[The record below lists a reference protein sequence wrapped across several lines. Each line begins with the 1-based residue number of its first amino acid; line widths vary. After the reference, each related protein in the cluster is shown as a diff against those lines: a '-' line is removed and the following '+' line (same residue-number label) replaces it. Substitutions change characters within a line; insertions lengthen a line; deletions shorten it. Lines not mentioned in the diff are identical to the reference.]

1 MRITTTHDFS
11 SQDISD
17 IFVGAIECNDMTR
30 QWCNG
35 IYRVDNP
42 ERELPN
48 KGLVWY
54 GQKEFFENPEWLV
67 KIVYD
72 DPNGEE
78 GNASA
83 ALLVGEEE
91 FRKGL
96 QIVADK
102 YESHFHDLISDDGG
116 NADAYT
122 YDAVLQCTVLG
133 DIIYG

>member
-1 MRITTTHDFS
+1 M
-11 SQDISD
+11 
-17 IFVGAIECNDMTR
+17 FVGAIEGNDMTR
-30 QWCNG
+30 AWCNG

-42 ERELPN
+42 ERELPV

-72 DPNGEE
+72 DPEGEE

-91 FRKGL
+91 FREGL
-96 QIVADK
+96 QRMADQ
-102 YESHFHDLISDDGG
+102 YTTDFNDLVQE
-116 NADAYT
+116 NADACT
-122 YDAVLQCTVLG
+122 YDILFQLVVLKSV
-133 DIIYG
+133 IYG

>member
-17 IFVGAIECNDMTR
+17 IFVGAIEGNDMTR

-42 ERELPN
+42 ERELPK
-48 KGLVWY
+48 KGFVWY

-78 GNASA
+78 VNASA
-83 ALLVGEEE
+83 AKLVGEEE
-91 FRKGL
+91 FQKGL
-96 QIVADK
+96 QLLSESK
-102 YESHFHDLISDDGG
+102 YDCHLRDLITE
-116 NADAYT
+116 NADAIT
-122 YDAVLQCTVLG
+122 YDVVLQFVVLG
-133 DIIYG
+133 DVIYG

>member
-17 IFVGAIECNDMTR
+17 IFVGAIEGNDMTR
-30 QWCNG
+30 AWCNG

-42 ERELPN
+42 ERGLPI

-91 FRKGL
+91 FRVGL
-96 QIVADK
+96 QAMADR
-102 YESHFHDLISDDGG
+102 YESHFHDLIADGG
-116 NADAYT
+116 VSADAIT
-122 YDAVLQCTVLG
+122 YDVVLQFVVLG
-133 DIIYG
+133 DVIYG